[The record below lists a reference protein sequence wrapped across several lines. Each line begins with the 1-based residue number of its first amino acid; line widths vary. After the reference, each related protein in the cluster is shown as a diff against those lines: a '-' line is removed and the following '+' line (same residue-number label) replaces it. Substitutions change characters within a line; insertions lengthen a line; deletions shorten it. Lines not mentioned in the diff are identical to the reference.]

1 MLTNVCM
8 YSTWLY
14 SDLEYNCC
22 CCLWAFTV
30 MFCLH
35 ACKNAYQYL
44 QSHLMLTNM
53 CIHLLLH
60 THSHTINWQ
69 AYCVHCIHV
78 ICTHSFILMPYLHTP
93 WYSRFSGISPC
104 WSCKTLLSKMLT
116 AIGTHTGSL
125 SCILIW
131 YCCNFLYTIGMCH
144 MLHAYLCYVWL
155 L

>member
-1 MLTNVCM
+1 M

-22 CCLWAFTV
+22 CCLWAFTFI
-30 MFCLH
+30 FCLH

-53 CIHLLLH
+53 CIHCCCIQVVD
-60 THSHTINWQ
+60 THIQSIGRPTVYITFMS
-69 AYCVHCIHV
+69 YV
-78 ICTHSFILMPYLHTP
+78 HTP
-93 WYSRFSGISPC
+93 LYLCHTCTLLGTHRFSGISPSPC

-125 SCILIW
+125 VFSFGIVVIFYIPLGCVI
-131 YCCNFLYTIGMCH
+131 CFMHTC
-144 MLHAYLCYVWL
+144 ASYVWL